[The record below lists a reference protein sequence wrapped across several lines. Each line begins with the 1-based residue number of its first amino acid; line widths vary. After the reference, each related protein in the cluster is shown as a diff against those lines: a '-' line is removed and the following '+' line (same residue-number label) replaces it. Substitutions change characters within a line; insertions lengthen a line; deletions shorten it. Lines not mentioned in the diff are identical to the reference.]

1 MRERGPRT
9 HTLIIE
15 VPLDLNGVEKLDYHP
30 VEQALNLV
38 MTVSKLAIDGV
49 TCDDVTVRLEAKPW

>member
-1 MRERGPRT
+1 MRERVPRT

-15 VPLDLNGVEKLDYHP
+15 VPLDLGGVEKLDYHP

-49 TCDDVTVRLEAKPW
+49 MCDDVIVRLEAKP